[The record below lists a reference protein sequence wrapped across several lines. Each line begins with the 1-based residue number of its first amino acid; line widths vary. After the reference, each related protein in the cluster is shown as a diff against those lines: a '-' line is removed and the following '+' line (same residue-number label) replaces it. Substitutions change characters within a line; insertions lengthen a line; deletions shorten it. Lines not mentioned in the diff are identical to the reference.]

1 MKKILFI
8 CPYPEKVAAGQ
19 RLKFEPHFQAFK
31 EKGFSIGV
39 HSFMSEAL
47 WNVASKKGHGVTKI
61 FWTLSG
67 LVRRILLIRSIRHY
81 DSVYI
86 FMNVFPFGPP
96 ILEKIYLKL
105 AKNVIYDIED
115 DLLSTNPES
124 VSGIA
129 SILKSKSKTKYLIRN
144 SNHVI
149 ASSPELANKC
159 NAISQKN
166 NAIFIPPTLES
177 KRFHVKPLEQISD
190 SKPVIG
196 WTGTYS
202 SREFLDAV
210 IPSLEAL
217 HQKTPFKFM
226 VIGNFDMKNKNLDME
241 VVQWEEKSEIEQLH
255 HFDIGLY
262 PLPDSDWIAGKSG
275 LKALQYMAI
284 GIPAV
289 CSAVGNV
296 LNIIEHDKDGILIYN
311 TDQWAGVLGEL
322 LNNPEKRRLIGK
334 NARDKFINNFSQ
346 EAIFQKY
353 LSVLGD

>member
-31 EKGFSIGV
+31 EKGFSIRV

-67 LVRRILLIRSIRHY
+67 LARRILLIPSIRHY

-129 SILKSKSKTKYLIRN
+129 SILKSKSKTTYLIKN

-177 KRFHVKPLEQISD
+177 KRFNVKPLEQISD
-190 SKPVIG
+190 SRPVIG

-241 VVQWEEKSEIEQLH
+241 VVQWEEKSEIKQLH

-262 PLPDSDWIAGKSG
+262 PLPDSDWITGKSG